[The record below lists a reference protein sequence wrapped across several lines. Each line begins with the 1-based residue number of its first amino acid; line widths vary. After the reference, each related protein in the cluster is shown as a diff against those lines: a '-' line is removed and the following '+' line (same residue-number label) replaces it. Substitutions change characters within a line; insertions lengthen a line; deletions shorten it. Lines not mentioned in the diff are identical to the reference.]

1 MYDNFQKTNRHNI
14 AFLWSNWP
22 ILVAFILFYQIIA
35 KTVHFILN
43 VYFEYVLRSKHEKYF
58 VLYVMNQIWSIKQDK
73 KGPNYVTSIPSI
85 VAPVCIYKV
94 AGNPV
99 VVVSIGHW
107 LFLMFNW
114 TPIVSIS
121 AQPSAI
127 QLDLATRVS
136 SREFNS
142 HCVMTDGIINYKR
155 VSWKTQFPSN
165 MFTNQSIVC
174 TEIPSKP

>member
-127 QLDLATRVS
+127 QLDLHECPPGSLTHTVS
-136 SREFNS
+136 WQ
-142 HCVMTDGIINYKR
+142 TGLLIINESHGKR
-155 VSWKTQFPSN
+155 NFLLICSRI
-165 MFTNQSIVC
+165 NQ
-174 TEIPSKP
+174 